1 VIVSVAGRAD
11 LFLDLWRAAHR
22 AERLVARELEA
33 AGVDG
38 SQLATVALLARLGPA
53 TTTELAEELG
63 VPFMT
68 MSDVL
73 ERLAKRREVERA
85 PNPEDRRS
93 SLWSLTAA
101 GHERRRA
108 SEAPLRRALRALEK
122 HAAQPLDELHDG
134 VNALNDAMRAAE
146 EPGA

>member
-1 VIVSVAGRAD
+1 MTGRAD

-38 SQLATVALLARLGPA
+38 SQLATVALLARLGPS

-73 ERLAKRREVERA
+73 ERLAKRREVERT

-101 GHERRRA
+101 GRERRRA

-122 HAAQPLDELHDG
+122 HAEQPLGELHDG

>member
-1 VIVSVAGRAD
+1 MSGHTD

-22 AERLVARELEA
+22 AERLVAHELEA

-38 SQLATVALLARLGPA
+38 SQLATVALLARLGSA
-53 TTTELAEELG
+53 TTTALADELG

-73 ERLAKRREVERA
+73 ERLAKRRDVVRT

-93 SLWSLTAA
+93 SLWALTPT
-101 GHERRRA
+101 GRERHRA

-122 HAAQPLDELHDG
+122 HAEQPLSELHDG
-134 VNALNDAMRAAE
+134 VNMLNDAMRSAE
-146 EPGA
+146 ESA